1 MSFFNDFLKEGYKPE
16 LTHQELEVLIEA
28 KVKELTKERDAFKL
42 ASDKNASE
50 AADYKKKYSEKLT
63 EAEKKQLEYDEIIK
77 QNKELVKNADIS
89 KYTSQFLSLGYD
101 EDLAKDTAL
110 AQVEGNFD
118 KVFENQKKFNAIVQ
132 EKHAKELLENT
143 PKPSGGNGGGT
154 TPVTKEQFAKMGID
168 ERLKLKETDP
178 TTFNKFMNEK

>member
-1 MSFFNDFLKEGYKPE
+1 MSFFNDFLKDGYKPD

-28 KVKELTKERDAFKL
+28 KVKELTKERDAFKQ

-77 QNKELVKNADIS
+77 QNKELVKNADIA
-89 KYTSQFLSLGYD
+89 KYTGQYLSLGY
-101 EDLAKDTAL
+101 EEALARETAL

-118 KVFENQKKFNAIVQ
+118 KVFENQKKFNQIVN
-132 EKHAKELLENT
+132 EKHQKELLEKT
-143 PKPSGGNGGGT
+143 PKPNGGSGGAA
-154 TPVTKEQFAKMGID
+154 PVTKEQFAKMSIE
-168 ERLKLKETDP
+168 ERLELHKSDP
-178 TTFNKFMNEK
+178 ATYNKFMSEK